1 MIKYRHN
8 YYYANNTYNNAH
20 NNADYDPHNNTN
32 HNYNNYYNNS
42 ETYYSSS
49 IRVSGTCRTIPLSG

>member
-8 YYYANNTYNNAH
+8 YYYANNTYNNT
-20 NNADYDPHNNTN
+20 DYNPHNNTN

>member
-8 YYYANNTYNNAH
+8 YYYANNTYNNT
-20 NNADYDPHNNTN
+20 DYNPHNNTN
-32 HNYNNYYNNS
+32 HNYNNYYNNYYNNS